1 MEFDIKLYDYLC
13 MKIIEK
19 ILVYKILE
27 IILFKCFLNL
37 KIYIRLLVN
46 ELILGVYKLESD
58 CIKRLVGFLLL

>member
-1 MEFDIKLYDYLC
+1 